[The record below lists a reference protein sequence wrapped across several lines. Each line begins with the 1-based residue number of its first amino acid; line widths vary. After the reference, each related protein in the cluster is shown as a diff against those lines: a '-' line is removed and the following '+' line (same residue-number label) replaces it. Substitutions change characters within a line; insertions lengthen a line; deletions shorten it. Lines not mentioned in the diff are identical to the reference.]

1 MCPLAFSSYLQAPVP
16 FIIGE
21 GREGGRGER
30 EGREGVRRRKRGKR
44 TVVCVGE
51 SRGVHPHTHTH
62 PHAPTCTHLHTCTH
76 PHMHTGID
84 SQYFDV
90 FEKPVDVCVVDL
102 DANLITL

>member
-21 GREGGRGER
+21 GVGGGER
-30 EGREGVRRRKRGKR
+30 REGVRKVWRGERGGKERRERGQ
-44 TVVCVGE
+44 
-51 SRGVHPHTHTH
+51 RGRPYAKVKVEYTHTHTH
-62 PHAPTCTHLHTCTH
+62 T
-76 PHMHTGID
+76 HTGID

-90 FEKPVDVCVVDL
+90 FEKPVEVCVVDL